1 MKREILPRFQEC
13 MSEKLLISIDEI
25 INCKSILKPTWGE
38 NKQLVFAHLNIISVR
53 NKFDLLTKKVA
64 GNIDVL
70 MIRET
75 KIDESFPVGNFL
87 LPEFSVPYRSD
98 HDSKGGGILL
108 YAREDIPSNLLSIE
122 NKLIQGFYIELN
134 LHKNK
139 WLVNCSYNSHKS
151 STDNH
156 LLALSDP

>member
-1 MKREILPRFQEC
+1 MN
-13 MSEKLLISIDEI
+13 
-25 INCKSILKPTWGE
+25 IN
-38 NKQLVFAHLNIISVR
+38 SVR
-53 NKFDLLTKKVA
+53 NKFDLLTEKVA

-70 MIRET
+70 MIRER

-108 YAREDIPSNLLSIE
+108 YAQEDTPSNLLSLE
-122 NKLIQGFYIELN
+122 NKLIESFYIELN

-139 WLVNCSYNSHKS
+139 WLVNCSYNPHKS